1 MKLSDDEI
9 DESEEETNIEP
20 VKSDKS
26 ILITS
31 VKKSTYQITSTKKR
45 RKQVIVPVNNQS
57 GGVSAPSVNGSGTKT
72 NTVFIGQSSEK
83 TLLDLQ
89 SLNNKHN

>member
-1 MKLSDDEI
+1 MATVNQLVRK
-9 DESEEETNIEP
+9 P
-20 VKSDKS
+20 RKR
-26 ILITS
+26 
-31 VKKSTYQITSTKKR
+31 R
-45 RKQVIVPVNNQS
+45 RKQIIVPVGNQS
-57 GGVSAPSVNGSGTKT
+57 GGSIAPSMSGGTKT